1 MCCYASSFTDVVVF
15 SSFTDDAVFSFF
27 ADTAAFSSFTAFEAF
42 SFFTLGAA
50 RLRLARLRGFSSV
63 NASLPLIHPRLVYSS
78 SSSSSSSIKS
88 AISSSSSEAAFF
100 FFAVFLFFAT
110 AFFAI
115 VSAFPLEVTL
125 PCDFHFEMGLSSLLS
140 FDYNVNGRPY
150 HKQAPEA

>member
-150 HKQAPEA
+150 HKRAPEA